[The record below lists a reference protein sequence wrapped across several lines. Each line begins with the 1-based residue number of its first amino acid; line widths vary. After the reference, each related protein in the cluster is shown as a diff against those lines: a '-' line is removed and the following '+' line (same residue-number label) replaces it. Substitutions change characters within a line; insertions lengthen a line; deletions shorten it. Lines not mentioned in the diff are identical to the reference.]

1 MNEIPLPQVLEQ
13 RVHSTHD
20 TLDMG
25 EIDMPYDE
33 RVSARCLYVLLLT
46 CAALEVAEQL
56 RYGEFQPQNVRQI
69 LLWYVKHSIQQLNV
83 RNDALDGS
91 DNSEDDNE
99 CSADADR
106 SRTDDEPELT
116 RGWLCDARAQ
126 EMLRMVLQLATHPDL
141 CLSVETAV
149 NGWFGGGERVFDSRS
164 SLTLVFG
171 QIFELQCTMQPAMVA
186 CVLRGLVV
194 CASQGLHVD
203 ADRSAHYGTVRAPAV
218 QSSSSSSSSGRTNS
232 HNSEESVPTVEHT
245 RTTHSAAVP
254 QHLLPLHDFLTS
266 VLQEICATV
275 TTAAVTDIIGAY
287 FPTVVALP
295 VGPTVQAFLL
305 VILPLCT
312 RSPQLLGCLHGYL
325 QKRVQS
331 TDVVKQLSAVCV
343 LVPLLFVA
351 PSANQ
356 LDMARTILFVFTR
369 AAVVRREAYILLQ
382 LRLDGP
388 IASQLSGPVVTLLR
402 DALARNVAQHC
413 RNVSALPDSQTAEL
427 VYDPSLRIKQ
437 IGPTVEVE
445 DDIEHSLLLLFRLEV
460 VGSDAA
466 QRKAIRKELQDVLL
480 SVGSGSVEDAREG
493 LADHEG
499 GDNCLCCVHIGCTL
513 IIVFPCRA
521 GTPAATYIRAVL
533 KYAANGFNCAGEEA
547 QVSDEVLLCRLGSG
561 YTALSA
567 VLHCALAVL
576 DLQDDSSWSAIE
588 SLLSLL
594 ELVQSLAAAVSNG
607 EISTHSGLRAMV
619 FSKLSGQ
626 PCEPHASQAQR
637 KPAAKVDGQHLIAL
651 AAAVPAP
658 LAELTKVV
666 EHCGRRSE
674 TCPTSVATGMVGTL
688 GSLVHAA
695 LLYAK
700 DMSDASQC
708 QGLLEKLLQLYHTHG
723 AISNE
728 DHVLTTEEE
737 YYRQYV
743 KQQRRASSNGGHS
756 ANRFAHMKRR
766 RRGYTRTRRNVRRTV
781 RRSGEEEP
789 AADDDGFIDSGEDD
803 CNSGSDLDE
812 GDKGEGAGVDSV
824 PKGFTLDFLRGSALT
839 RSDHEATVDARWS
852 TQKLGDQPSVML
864 IGPAATADETD
875 GIVPRALPCCYRTA
889 VLGLS
894 ERLQAAFQRWDVHI
908 HSTAAQQEALQDKRM
923 SVAALHTEIRSVL
936 FGARSEILLSIA
948 ACLGLTTTGKFLL
961 LHLSRTAVVWLSL

>member
-33 RVSARCLYVLLLT
+33 RVSARCLYLLLLT

-56 RYGEFQPQNVRQI
+56 RYGEFQPRNVRQL
-69 LLWYVKHSIQQLNV
+69 LLWHVKHSIQQLNV

-99 CSADADR
+99 CSAHAER

-126 EMLRMVLQLATHPDL
+126 EMLRMLLQLATHPDL

-149 NGWFGGGERVFDSRS
+149 NGWFGGGERVFDGRS

-203 ADRSAHYGTVRAPAV
+203 ADRSAYSGTVRASAL
-218 QSSSSSSSSGRTNS
+218 QSSSSSSSSSSGRTNF

-254 QHLLPLHDFLTS
+254 QHLMPLHDFLTA
-266 VLQEICATV
+266 VLQEICATA
-275 TTAAVTDIIGAY
+275 TSAAVTVIVGAH
-287 FPTVVALP
+287 FPTVAALP
-295 VGPTVQAFLL
+295 VESTVHAFLL
-305 VILPLCT
+305 AILPLCT

-331 TDVVKQLSAVCV
+331 TDVVKQLSAVRV
-343 LVPLLFVA
+343 LVPLLFVV

-356 LDMARTILFVFTR
+356 LDLARTILFVFTR
-369 AAVVRREAYILLQ
+369 AAMVSREAYILLQ

-413 RNVSALPDSQTAEL
+413 RDVSALPDSQPAEL
-427 VYDPSLRIKQ
+427 VYDPSLRFKQ

-445 DDIEHSLLLLFRLEV
+445 DDIEHSLLLLFRLEM

-480 SVGSGSVEDAREG
+480 SVGSGSEEDAREG
-493 LADHEG
+493 LDDHEG
-499 GDNCLCCVHIGCTL
+499 GDNCQCCAHIGCTL
-513 IIVFPCRA
+513 IIDFPCRA

-533 KYAANGFNCAGEEA
+533 KYAANGFSCAGEEA
-547 QVSDEVLLCRLGSG
+547 QVSDEVLLCRLGCG
-561 YTALSA
+561 YTALSV
-567 VLHCALAVL
+567 VLHCALTVL

-588 SLLSLL
+588 SLLALL

-626 PCEPHASQAQR
+626 PCEPHASQAQG

-666 EHCGRRSE
+666 EHFGRRSE

-700 DMSDASQC
+700 DMSGEEVYRHLKYEAGVHRVQRVPVNDTKIQTS
-708 QGLLEKLLQLYHTHG
+708 
-723 AISNE
+723 AISVI
-728 DHVLTTEEE
+728 VLPEAE
-737 YYRQYV
+737 
-743 KQQRRASSNGGHS
+743 
-756 ANRFAHMKRR
+756 
-766 RRGYTRTRRNVRRTV
+766 
-781 RRSGEEEP
+781 
-789 AADDDGFIDSGEDD
+789 
-803 CNSGSDLDE
+803 DLDVE
-812 GDKGEGAGVDSV
+812 LRPQDIRVDVMRSQGAGGQGVN
-824 PKGFTLDFLRGSALT
+824 KTESAVRLT
-839 RSDHEATVDARWS
+839 H
-852 TQKLGDQPSVML
+852 
-864 IGPAATADETD
+864 
-875 GIVPRALPCCYRTA
+875 LPT
-889 VLGLS
+889 
-894 ERLQAAFQRWDVHI
+894 
-908 HSTAAQQEALQDKRM
+908 
-923 SVAALHTEIRSVL
+923 
-936 FGARSEILLSIA
+936 
-948 ACLGLTTTGKFLL
+948 GLTV
-961 LHLSRTAVVWLSL
+961 SMQVRTFYMHSCCFSSAF